1 MILNHFF
8 LEYFTEFNFQFCNM
22 PHFRLET
29 NVSKSKVTPE
39 LLKKLSAAVA
49 KTLGKPES
57 VNTKYLPNVFHCDF
71 FFTYFTL
78 VL

>member
-1 MILNHFF
+1 
-8 LEYFTEFNFQFCNM
+8 M

-29 NVSKSKVTPE
+29 NVSKSKVSKE

-57 VNTKYLPNVFHCDF
+57 VNTYQMFIIF
-71 FFTYFTL
+71 FM
-78 VL
+78 

>member
-1 MILNHFF
+1 
-8 LEYFTEFNFQFCNM
+8 M

-29 NVSKSKVTPE
+29 NVPKSKVTPE

-57 VNTKYLPNVFHCDF
+57 VNTKYLLNVFHCNFF

>member
-1 MILNHFF
+1 
-8 LEYFTEFNFQFCNM
+8 M

-57 VNTKYLPNVFHCDF
+57 VNTSQMLFIIIYFFIYL
-71 FFTYFTL
+71 TL